1 MIKHG
6 YNDNKAMFAIDNDV
20 GGKIMITKKNASFSV
35 FELFMIMK
43 VMKVMKAVS
52 I

>member
-20 GGKIMITKKNASFSV
+20 GGKIMITKKTHHLAFLSYS
-35 FELFMIMK
+35 
-43 VMKVMKAVS
+43 
-52 I
+52 